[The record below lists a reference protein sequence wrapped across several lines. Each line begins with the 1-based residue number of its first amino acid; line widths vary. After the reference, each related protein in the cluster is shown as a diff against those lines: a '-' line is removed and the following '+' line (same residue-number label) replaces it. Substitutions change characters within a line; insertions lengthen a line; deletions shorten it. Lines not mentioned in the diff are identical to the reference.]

1 MFAFKPAFFALFT
14 LQFALALPTALVS
27 REDGKVTTPVQL
39 DASNATKDTAAK
51 RDVNH
56 VHFCSKAN
64 FEGRCVDVRNFSSG
78 QCVGVGSDFN
88 DKVSSF
94 RPERGLTCT
103 IFSDAG
109 CGGRATGGVVFPGIA
124 NLADFNNNDAMS
136 SFRCHD

>member
-1 MFAFKPAFFALFT
+1 MCTFAARLTSKAAASMFAT
-14 LQFALALPTALVS
+14 S
-27 REDGKVTTPVQL
+27 E
-39 DASNATKDTAAK
+39 S
-51 RDVNH
+51 
-56 VHFCSKAN
+56 S
-64 FEGRCVDVRNFSSG
+64 SSG

-124 NLADFNNNDAMS
+124 NLADFNNNDAMQGDPAKQAPAM
-136 SFRCHD
+136 RPGGGG